1 MEQTPTQ
8 RAEAAAEE
16 LAADG
21 QAVTARA
28 VRTASGVRMT
38 VAAEAARA
46 WNERVDQEGK
56 VPDMPATFVAR
67 AEAMWRA
74 TYADARDAFAAERSG
89 WEGRVVLAE
98 QEAGQLRADV
108 DEMEAQL
115 TTAQEAVTE
124 ARKLVDELRRDL
136 ARVEGESSAR
146 KAEAEQLRVEVRE
159 VRAQLDNERT
169 RADRAEA
176 RAEALTESR
185 PSGMPVESEF
195 HARVRKNKPTA

>member
-28 VRTASGVRMT
+28 VRAASGVRMA

-46 WNERVDQEGK
+46 WNERVDQEGQ
-56 VPDMPATFVAR
+56 VPDMPAAFGVR

-74 TYADARDAFAAERSG
+74 TYALARDEFAAERSG

-108 DEMEAQL
+108 DEMEVQL
-115 TTAQEAVTE
+115 AAAQEAAAQVSKQ
-124 ARKLVDELRRDL
+124 ADELRRDL

-146 KAEAEQLRVEVRE
+146 KAEAEQFRVEVRE

-185 PSGMPVESEF
+185 PKS
-195 HARVRKNKPTA
+195 KQTT